1 MRHRKEQFIYVGVDL
16 HKRMHTA
23 VVINC
28 WNEKLEV
35 IEFENKPLAFSAVV
49 NKVKKHVQEGM
60 TIVFGLEDVGRLRK
74 VISRLF
80 GRETFPCQRSKCRS
94 IQLEA

>member
-16 HKRMHTA
+16 HKRTHTA
-23 VVINC
+23 VDINC

-35 IEFENKPLAFSAVV
+35 IEFENKPSAFPAVV
-49 NKVKKHVQEGM
+49 NKVKKHVQDGM
-60 TIVFGLEDVGRLRK
+60 TVIRTRGCRRLRK
-74 VISRLF
+74 VISCIPRGKSL
-80 GRETFPCQRSKCRS
+80 PCQRGQCRF